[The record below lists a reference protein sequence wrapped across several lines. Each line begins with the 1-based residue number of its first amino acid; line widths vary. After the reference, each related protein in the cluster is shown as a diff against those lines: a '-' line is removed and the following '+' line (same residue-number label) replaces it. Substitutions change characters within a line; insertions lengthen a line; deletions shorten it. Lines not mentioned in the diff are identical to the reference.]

1 MTKAA
6 ALHDPDHLLDVAASV
21 FRRAGYGAATLRQIC
36 AATGLR
42 MGSLHYRYATKED
55 LLQDLMARAI
65 ERLAAAVR
73 AAVSR
78 SSDPAERLRLGLRA
92 HLTTVLSE
100 DDSFYVLLYDWR
112 SLEQGRKGMLKLREQ
127 YERVWDELLQAAVDA
142 GFVRE
147 GVDVKLVRQF
157 GFGAMNWVA
166 QWHASGSDQTP
177 EEIADAF
184 WSYFAFGLLADKRRA
199 SYARL
204 GRPTKSK
211 RQKPGRKPRRPG
223 RASGST
229 TRRK

>member
-6 ALHDPDHLLDVAASV
+6 TALHDPDHLLDVAASV

-42 MGSLHYRYATKED
+42 LGSLHYRYATKED

-65 ERLAAAVR
+65 ERLTAAVR
-73 AAVSR
+73 SAVSR

-127 YERVWDELLQAAVDA
+127 YERVWDELLKTAVDA
-142 GFVRE
+142 GFARE

-166 QWHASGSDQTP
+166 QWYASSTQTP

-184 WSYFAFGLLADKRRA
+184 WSYFAFGLLAEKRRA
-199 SYARL
+199 RYARL
-204 GRPTKSK
+204 GRPTKGK
-211 RQKPGRKPRRPG
+211 RQQRPRRGG
-223 RASGST
+223 RAST
-229 TRRK
+229 TRG